1 MHFSFNFTINF
12 AINDNNATI
21 QLLVSIY
28 FIDIL
33 SQYLNVINYKTE
45 EDSATGN

>member
-21 QLLVSIY
+21 QLLVLVSI
-28 FIDIL
+28 L
-33 SQYLNVINYKTE
+33 
-45 EDSATGN
+45 